1 MELTVKQQ
9 EARTSIQ
16 NLEDSLTGMW
26 TEENDIFIG
35 DSDFCPLKHHFTD
48 GLYGREIFLKKD
60 TIAIGKLHKKDSF
73 VFIMSGEAKIVTE
86 NETKEVKGPCMFISE
101 AGNKKAVH
109 AVTDLVWIDVYHN
122 ETNTKDLHTIEDNV
136 IAKNYIEY
144 EEYKQL
150 KN

>member
-9 EARTSIQ
+9 EARASIQ
-16 NLEDSLTGMW
+16 NLEDSLTRMW

-86 NETKEVKGPCMFISE
+86 NG
-101 AGNKKAVH
+101 
-109 AVTDLVWIDVYHN
+109 TDAPAKIID
-122 ETNTKDLHTIEDNV
+122 TIEFHAESCKDSVCTYSHKIKPNQPGSFNYSFRLFP
-136 IAKNYIEY
+136 KNENLAHRQDFKYIRWI
-144 EEYKQL
+144 
-150 KN
+150 